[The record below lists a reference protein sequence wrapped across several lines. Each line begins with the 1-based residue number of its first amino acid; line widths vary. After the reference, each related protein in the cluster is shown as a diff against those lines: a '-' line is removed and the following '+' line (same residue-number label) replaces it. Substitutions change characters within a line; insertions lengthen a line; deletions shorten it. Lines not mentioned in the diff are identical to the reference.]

1 MPAASSPKTL
11 QIWERRRL
19 AFELRKAGVSYAG
32 IAEAVKVQFKLDKY
46 TQKAAFNDVMS
57 VLKIVQ
63 KETLEMA
70 AEVRAMDILRL
81 DDWLSSLNDRISS
94 GDISAIQTA
103 LKIQEQR
110 TKLIGI
116 YEPTNNGGT
125 LSPDGQRLVFGVAF
139 LADTER
145 SDRIAKLFER
155 ARKRLPE
162 PVIDE

>member
-32 IAEAVKVQFKLDKY
+32 IAEAVKIQFKLDKY

-70 AEVRAMDILRL
+70 AEVRAI
-81 DDWLSSLNDRISS
+81 
-94 GDISAIQTA
+94 T
-103 LKIQEQR
+103 
-110 TKLIGI
+110 
-116 YEPTNNGGT
+116 P
-125 LSPDGQRLVFGVAF
+125 P
-139 LADTER
+139 TER
-145 SDRIAKLFER
+145 STG
-155 ARKRLPE
+155 
-162 PVIDE
+162 